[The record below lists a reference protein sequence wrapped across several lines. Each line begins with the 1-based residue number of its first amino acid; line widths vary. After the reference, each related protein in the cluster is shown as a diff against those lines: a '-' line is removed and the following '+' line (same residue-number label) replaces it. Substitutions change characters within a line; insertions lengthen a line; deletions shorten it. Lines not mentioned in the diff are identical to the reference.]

1 MTSSW
6 WKLCGVF
13 WHYGMGFF
21 FWRKPLP
28 WFHMFISTCRNIFNV
43 CGWTSE
49 ELSLWWRCSEIIW
62 KEMLQKHNWQQMS
75 HSRCLVKVICYVEL
89 CLCEGKEKMTFFSN
103 TVVKTEVK
111 VFSHFFFPSLL
122 KPTGQRSLTLV
133 LTKFF
138 LAICVNMNCS
148 EVQGKLKWPPPSTS
162 GKVRWAFTTEGED
175 GAAAAPQL
183 PLSCPT
189 CTDSTEPSEVYWL
202 TQV

>member
-1 MTSSW
+1 
-6 WKLCGVF
+6 
-13 WHYGMGFF
+13 
-21 FWRKPLP
+21 
-28 WFHMFISTCRNIFNV
+28 
-43 CGWTSE
+43 
-49 ELSLWWRCSEIIW
+49 
-62 KEMLQKHNWQQMS
+62 MS

-138 LAICVNMNCS
+138 LAICVSMNCS

-162 GKVRWAFTTEGED
+162 GKVR
-175 GAAAAPQL
+175 
-183 PLSCPT
+183 
-189 CTDSTEPSEVYWL
+189 
-202 TQV
+202 